1 MGRKKIVIRKIQDER
16 SRHATFAKRK
26 NGLIKKA
33 MELSILCGCEIALV
47 MFNSQGKL
55 IQYSSGD
62 IDQTLSKFIDEK
74 PQEAYTNEHLPNFA
88 NKDDKDKRSDGE
100 DGQPR
105 PLLLEG
111 PGSVNQFAYATAGGM
126 PSMMPSSQSMG
137 TAMLLNPTGHPQQ
150 LPQLQ
155 QMMAMSSQP
164 GVPIMTLDPRSS
176 QSLS

>member
-74 PQEAYTNEHLPNFA
+74 PQEAYTNEHLSNFA
-88 NKDDKDKRSDGE
+88 NKDDKDKQSGGE
-100 DGQPR
+100 EPQA
-105 PLLLEG
+105 LLTAG
-111 PGSVNQFAYATAGGM
+111 PNQHFAYATAGVM
-126 PSMMPSSQSMG
+126 PSIMPGASQSMQ
-137 TAMLLNPTGHPQQ
+137 MVLNPQSQQ

-155 QMMAMSSQP
+155 QMMAMGGPPS
-164 GVPIMTLDPRSS
+164 VPLMTLDPRSA